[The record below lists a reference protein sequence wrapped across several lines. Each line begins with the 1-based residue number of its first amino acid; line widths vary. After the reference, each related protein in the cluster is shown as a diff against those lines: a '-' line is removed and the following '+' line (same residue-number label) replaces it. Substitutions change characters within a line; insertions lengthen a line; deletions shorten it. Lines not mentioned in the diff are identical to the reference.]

1 MREKAKPKSP
11 EKKQQNE
18 DFLKN
23 LFNLFKG
30 RERVLNAF
38 DSKIFPIKIEGK
50 GLSDK
55 VFDHSNL
62 KKLTPK

>member
-1 MREKAKPKSP
+1 MRKKAKSP
-11 EKKQQNE
+11 EKTQQKE
-18 DFLKN
+18 DVLNN

-30 RERVLNAF
+30 RESVLNAF

-55 VFDHSNL
+55 IFDHSNL

>member
-38 DSKIFPIKIEGK
+38 DSKIFPIKIDGS
-50 GLSDK
+50 GVSDNAS
-55 VFDHSNL
+55 DHSNL
-62 KKLTPK
+62 EILTPR